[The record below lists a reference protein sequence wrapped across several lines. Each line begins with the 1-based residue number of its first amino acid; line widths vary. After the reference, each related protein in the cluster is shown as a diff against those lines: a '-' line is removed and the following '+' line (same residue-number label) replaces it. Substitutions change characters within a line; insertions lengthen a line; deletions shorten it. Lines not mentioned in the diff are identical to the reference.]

1 MLSCAAGRR
10 YHTDP
15 KIEENRRFSS
25 VPYHTVPAQELNTK
39 ASEKQLAGCIVF
51 QRFFPARR
59 PTGSPAGEKAFGN
72 LLILYSPKAIHMAG
86 RQSAIKKPFPR
97 RLGAGHDKQM
107 VRPAD
112 LCHQWCHKF
121 IVLISLVELFHTV
134 EAATVEAFDAGIWG
148 AI

>member
-1 MLSCAAGRR
+1 M
-10 YHTDP
+10 
-15 KIEENRRFSS
+15 
-25 VPYHTVPAQELNTK
+25 
-39 ASEKQLAGCIVF
+39 F